1 MCTHRFTSVIRV
13 NEANFGLT
21 CVRAVEN
28 NTKQFTNLQ
37 TMFNFSKA
45 VIGCHEGQKVK
56 KVRWYFPSPIKTVT
70 HTSSAIC

>member
-1 MCTHRFTSVIRV
+1 
-13 NEANFGLT
+13 
-21 CVRAVEN
+21 
-28 NTKQFTNLQ
+28 
-37 TMFNFSKA
+37 MFNFSKA